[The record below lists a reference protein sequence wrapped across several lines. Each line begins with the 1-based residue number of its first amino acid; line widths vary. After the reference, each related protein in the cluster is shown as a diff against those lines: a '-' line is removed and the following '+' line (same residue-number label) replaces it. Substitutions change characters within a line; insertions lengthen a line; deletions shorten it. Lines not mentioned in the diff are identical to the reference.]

1 MKTTKKPATTA
12 TSAKRTAAKKTAV
25 KKPATKPVAKSAP
38 KAVAPSM
45 PAKKEVQ
52 IVSSPFWNIW
62 DAGEDFKVRISIPG
76 ISKKDIKVKV
86 NGNQLTIS
94 SAKESNTEEKRKNYL
109 VQEYNFSSW
118 SRTISLPQAVNAAD
132 IKVKYKEGLLKL
144 DLKKSVI
151 K

>member
-1 MKTTKKPATTA
+1 MKPVKKSTASAASTKRPAAKKPV
-12 TSAKRTAAKKTAV
+12 AKKTA
-25 KKPATKPVAKSAP
+25 AKPVVKSVPKTVTAP
-38 KAVAPSM
+38 APV
-45 PAKKEVQ
+45 KNEVQ

-86 NGNQLTIS
+86 NGNQLTS
-94 SAKESNTEEKRKNYL
+94 SSSKESNTEEKRKNYL

-132 IKVKYKEGLLKL
+132 IKVKYKEGVLKL

>member
-1 MKTTKKPATTA
+1 MKTTKKPTA
-12 TSAKRTAAKKTAV
+12 TAV
-25 KKPATKPVAKSAP
+25 KSKRPAPKKPAVKKAAAKPIVKPVVKPVQIS
-38 KAVAPSM
+38 V

-62 DAGEDFKVRISIPG
+62 DAGEAFKVRISIPG

-94 SAKESNTEEKRKNYL
+94 SSKESNTEEKNKNYV

-118 SRTISLPQAVNAAD
+118 SRTITLPQAVNAAD
-132 IKVKYKEGLLKL
+132 MKVKYKEGILKL